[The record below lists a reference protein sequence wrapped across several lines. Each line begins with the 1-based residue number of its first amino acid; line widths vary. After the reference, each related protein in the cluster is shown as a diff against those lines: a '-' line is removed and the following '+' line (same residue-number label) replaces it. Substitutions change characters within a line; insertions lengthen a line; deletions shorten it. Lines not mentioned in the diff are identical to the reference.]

1 MKRAIPL
8 GAGASERD
16 GQRLGRKMER
26 KRWREAREILSGG
39 VESQETIGADRSIE
53 DEIIGDKDR
62 RRIIAKLK

>member
-26 KRWREAREILSGG
+26 KRWTDTNLTRAAGEHIP
-39 VESQETIGADRSIE
+39 
-53 DEIIGDKDR
+53 
-62 RRIIAKLK
+62 RIPAYPT

>member
-1 MKRAIPL
+1 M
-8 GAGASERD
+8 
-16 GQRLGRKMER
+16 
-26 KRWREAREILSGG
+26 SGG